1 MHWLHRNQL
10 RVLYLRKISDSFS
23 IKVKREVKMLKENI
37 EKVLEEIRPS
47 LQADGGDVEL
57 VSVEDGVVKVR
68 FLGGCSGCPFRAM
81 TLKVGIERYFKEKL
95 PEVKEVI
102 SV

>member
-1 MHWLHRNQL
+1 
-10 RVLYLRKISDSFS
+10 
-23 IKVKREVKMLKENI
+23 MLKESVDKI
-37 EKVLEEIRPS
+37 LAEIRPR

-57 VSVEDGVVKVR
+57 VSIKEGVVKVK
-68 FLGGCSGCPFRAM
+68 FLGGCAGCPFRAI
-81 TLKVGIERYFKEKL
+81 TLETGIERYLKERL